1 MKNKVIPKK
10 MSKDTKFI
18 LMVSI
23 SVFIV
28 ICMIF
33 FIIQN
38 RKNDNYN
45 NIKEDKNNYLVY
57 TKYEKKYKIYSM
69 YVPYVNIDSEVAKSV
84 NEDID
89 LFVSEF
95 VSSKRAMISYD
106 YDINGIIL
114 SLVVKIVDYD
124 TKYAPQPYF
133 RTYNINL
140 NTLDLLSDEALLNYF
155 NVTDSD
161 VETAI
166 EKQFNYYYDKIVEK
180 GYYNEKE
187 CNYKCFLKYRE
198 VDNYLDR
205 INYYIDDGN
214 LIVYKPFVFYS
225 VFGEEEYFKD
235 KHFKFLIAKKES

>member
-1 MKNKVIPKK
+1 MKKVIPNKID
-10 MSKDTKFI
+10 KDTKFI

-23 SVFIV
+23 SVFV
-28 ICMIF
+28 II
-33 FIIQN
+33 FIIFYASQ
-38 RKNDNYN
+38 RGKNDNFN
-45 NIKEDKNNYLVY
+45 NIKEDKSNYLVY
-57 TKYEKKYKIYSM
+57 TKYEKKGKIYST
-69 YVPYVNIDSEVAKSV
+69 YIPYVNIDSEIVKSV

-95 VSSKRAMISYD
+95 MSSKKANISYD

-114 SLVVKIVDYD
+114 SLVIKIVDYD
-124 TKYAPQPYF
+124 TNYAPQPYF

-140 NTLDLLSDEALLNYF
+140 NTLELLSDEALFNYF
-155 NVTDSD
+155 GITEGDA
-161 VETAI
+161 EAAI
-166 EKQFNYYYDKIVEK
+166 EKQFNYYYDKIVEEN
-180 GYYNEKE
+180 YYTRQE

-205 INYYIDDGN
+205 AVYYIDDGN
-214 LIVYKPFVFYS
+214 LIAYKPFVFYS

>member
-114 SLVVKIVDYD
+114 SLVVKIVSDEISYS
-124 TKYAPQPYF
+124 PEISF
-133 RTYNINL
+133 RTYNFNL
-140 NTLDLLSDEALLNYF
+140 
-155 NVTDSD
+155 
-161 VETAI
+161 
-166 EKQFNYYYDKIVEK
+166 
-180 GYYNEKE
+180 
-187 CNYKCFLKYRE
+187 CNKM
-198 VDNYLDR
+198 
-205 INYYIDDGN
+205 YYIQKRS
-214 LIVYKPFVFYS
+214 I
-225 VFGEEEYFKD
+225 FKD
-235 KHFKFLIAKKES
+235 VYLYYIF